1 MPVYRFKALNQ
12 IGEPVEGRQPA
23 ESSDAAFVKLRARGL
38 HPVSI
43 TQVQAKPV
51 GVRKGKLPRKLLT
64 RTLRQLATLLIA
76 GVPLLETLENL
87 RRGDGAGEL
96 ASRFQALSQHLRQ
109 GGRFSEGL
117 KERFPELPEYVF
129 SLAALGENTGQLPKT
144 LSDAADR
151 MASDDALA
159 GELRSA
165 LTYPMILAS
174 VGGSIV
180 LGMFIFVIPRFG
192 ALVDRSGADIPAI
205 SAFVI
210 GTGTWMQSNWP
221 IAIGVLVALIALVR
235 FLAATQARALRRLA
249 ERLPMSGS
257 LLRKVDLE
265 TWSRTL
271 GIALANGSQLLSAL
285 DLAAGSVR
293 SREFAGQLQGVRKD
307 VRGGAQ
313 LDEAFETNVSRADP
327 MLLDLVATGRK
338 SGTMDRMLIFAAD
351 TYRSEI
357 SALSK
362 RLTAIAEPVAI
373 LLISGIVGTLVVSIV
388 MAMTSLYNF
397 DL

>member
-12 IGEPVEGRQPA
+12 IGDPVEGQQPA

-43 TQVQAKPV
+43 TQVQTKQV

-109 GGRFSEGL
+109 GGRFSDGL

-210 GTGTWMQSNWP
+210 GTGTWMQANWVL
-221 IAIGVLVALIALVR
+221 AIGVLVALVALVR

-265 TWSRTL
+265 TWARTL

-285 DLAAGSVR
+285 DLAAGAVR

-307 VRGGAQ
+307 VRAGAQ